1 MTVAAGTW
9 PALERRLEGELVA
22 MEPLAPEHEADLF
35 AAGSDERVWRWIDEY
50 VAVSRERFHDWMTE
64 ALELS
69 AAGVECALATV
80 DLASGRAIGS
90 SRYLA
95 PSEPDLKVEIGWT
108 WLTPAAWR
116 GGANVE
122 AKLLMLTHAFEELG
136 CRRVEFKTDAR
147 NERSRGALAALPA
160 QFEGIFRK
168 HKIVRGVGQ
177 RDSAYYSVIDD
188 EWPAVKANLER
199 RLSHA

>member
-9 PALERRLEGELVA
+9 PALERRLEGQLVA

-168 HKIVRGVGQ
+168 HKIVRGVGE

-188 EWPAVKANLER
+188 EWPVVKANLER

>member
-1 MTVAAGTW
+1 VTVAAGTW
-9 PALERRLEGELVA
+9 PALERRLEGQLVA

-147 NERSRGALAALPA
+147 NERSRGALVALPA

-188 EWPAVKANLER
+188 EWPVVKANLER

>member
-9 PALERRLEGELVA
+9 PALGRRLEGDLVA

-35 AAGSDERVWRWIDEY
+35 AAASDERIWRWLDEY
-50 VAVSRERFHDWMTE
+50 VAASRDRFHEWMSE
-64 ALELS
+64 ALEAS
-69 AAGVECALATV
+69 AGGAECAFATVELAT
-80 DLASGRAIGS
+80 GRAIGS

-95 PSEPDLKVEIGWT
+95 PSEEDLRVEIGWT
-108 WLTPAAWR
+108 WLTPAAWGR
-116 GGANVE
+116 GANAE
-122 AKLLMLTHAFEELG
+122 AKLLMLTHAFEGLG

-168 HKIVRGVGQ
+168 HRIVPGVGQ

-188 EWPAVKANLER
+188 EWPDVKANLKR
-199 RLSHA
+199 RVEAA

>member
-1 MTVAAGTW
+1 
-9 PALERRLEGELVA
+9 
-22 MEPLAPEHEADLF
+22 
-35 AAGSDERVWRWIDEY
+35 
-50 VAVSRERFHDWMTE
+50 
-64 ALELS
+64 
-69 AAGVECALATV
+69 VECAFATV
-80 DLASGRAIGS
+80 DTASGKAIGS
-90 SRYLA
+90 SRYLSL
-95 PSEPDLKVEIGWT
+95 SEPDLKVEIGWT

-136 CRRVEFKTDAR
+136 YRRAEFKTDAR
-147 NERSRGALAALPA
+147 NERSRGAIAALPA

-168 HKIVRGVGQ
+168 HKIIRGVGQ

-199 RLSHA
+199 RLGRA

>member
-1 MTVAAGTW
+1 VTVAAGTW
-9 PALERRLEGELVA
+9 PALERRLEGQLVA

-64 ALELS
+64 ALEVS

-168 HKIVRGVGQ
+168 HKIVRGVGE

-188 EWPAVKANLER
+188 EWPVVKANLER